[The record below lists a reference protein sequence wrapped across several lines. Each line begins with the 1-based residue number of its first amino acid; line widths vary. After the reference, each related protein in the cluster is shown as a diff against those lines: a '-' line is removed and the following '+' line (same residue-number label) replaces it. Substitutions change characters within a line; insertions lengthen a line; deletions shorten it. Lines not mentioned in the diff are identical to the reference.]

1 MENRQKIVENF
12 EKLIVD
18 LQAEPLLK
26 YPSRAM
32 EFAAAR
38 ERNIVILAGEARK
51 TPARVQKI
59 RESMKLGE
67 NAKIS
72 SLSTPKA
79 DEKTLPLLADG
90 FVLLV
95 DASRAW
101 TRNEARFY
109 GKSLTA
115 GTPIAVALVGIDEV
129 DEAEQDEVISY
140 VENHVGTHEN
150 TQFLTF
156 EEAGDCD
163 EVAGTLLRDF
173 FEKSF
178 ASTEFQKSRSRLVSA
193 YFSALLESL
202 NSQMEKLKN
211 KEKSENEA
219 KRERIFKEETKLDS
233 GTLFWNRL
241 NREFSNRR
249 RGSENALTKN
259 IHDKFK
265 LAEDELQKEAKNSPS
280 IQDWWKKDF
289 QERLNKWYEEIGK
302 KVFALANEQLK
313 KDCARIKQKI
323 EQNFHVPIEI
333 VENADGE
340 NLSETGTKVGE
351 VSGGVSADKKR
362 AVRLGLLAIGAIAQ
376 CILPIP
382 GLMILVPNVVGELA
396 LPGIEKKAKEAAKA
410 EISRIVSETAQK
422 MEEACL
428 KAIRDGYES
437 NMQAFERA
445 LEEWV
450 AGTQEK
456 IDAQKD
462 VPANAAITS
471 LRENC
476 EKLLAEIKTE
486 IETL

>member
-1 MENRQKIVENF
+1 MENIQKIVENF

-26 YPSRAM
+26 FPSRAM
-32 EFAAAR
+32 EFAVAR

-51 TPARVQKI
+51 TPTRVQKI
-59 RESMKLGE
+59 RDSMKLGG

-79 DEKTLPLLADG
+79 DEEALPLLADG

-95 DASRAW
+95 DANRQW
-101 TRNEARFY
+101 TRDEARFY
-109 GKSLTA
+109 EKSLAA

-156 EEAGDCD
+156 EESGDCD

-178 ASTEFQKSRSRLVSA
+178 AGPEFQKSRSRRVSA
-193 YFSALLESL
+193 YFSALSESL

-219 KRERIFKEETKLDS
+219 KREKIFKEETKLDS
-233 GTLFWNRL
+233 DTLFWKRL
-241 NREFSNRR
+241 NREFSNLRR
-249 RGSENALTKN
+249 NTEKARAED
-259 IHDKFK
+259 IRDKFTST
-265 LAEDELQKEAKNSPS
+265 ETELLKSAQNSQS
-280 IQDWWKKDF
+280 VQDWWNEDF
-289 QERLNKWYEEIGK
+289 QETLNRRCEKIGK
-302 KVFALANEQLK
+302 EVFARANESLK
-313 KDCARIKQKI
+313 KDCVFIRQKI
-323 EQNFHVPIEI
+323 ERNFHVPIEI
-333 VENADGE
+333 VENVDGE
-340 NLSETGTKVGE
+340 NLSGTGTKVGE
-351 VSGGVSADKKR
+351 ISVGLSANKKELLKYAGGVI
-362 AVRLGLLAIGAIAQ
+362 VQ

-382 GLMILVPNVVGELA
+382 GAFILPDIVGKR
-396 LPGIEKKAKEAAKA
+396 IEKSAKEAAKA
-410 EISRIVSETAQK
+410 EISRIVSETARK
-422 MEEACL
+422 TEEVCL
-428 KAIRDGYES
+428 KAIREGYES

-456 IDAQKD
+456 INAQKG
-462 VPANAAITS
+462 VPANAAITG